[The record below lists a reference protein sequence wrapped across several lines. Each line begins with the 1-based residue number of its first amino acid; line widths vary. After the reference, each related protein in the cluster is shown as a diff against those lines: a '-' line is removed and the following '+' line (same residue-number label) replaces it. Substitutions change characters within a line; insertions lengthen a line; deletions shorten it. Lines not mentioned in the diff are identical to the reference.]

1 MIGYSVA
8 LLSIYYLSLSKRAS
22 WKKNPLHDC
31 NASLKLTKTLELKIK
46 NVSLQNLTV
55 VIFLG
60 KILPCK
66 QKPNWKRVFRM
77 KCQSFYPQQEQHS
90 PPRPCL
96 NLVPFAFSEQ
106 QKGYNIGNF
115 IGGKKNNNYTYKNI
129 Q

>member
-1 MIGYSVA
+1 ME
-8 LLSIYYLSLSKRAS
+8 
-22 WKKNPLHDC
+22 KNPLHDC

-66 QKPNWKRVFRM
+66 QKPNWKRAFRI

-96 NLVPFAFSEQ
+96 NLVPFAFNEQ
-106 QKGYNIGNF
+106 QKGYNIDNF

>member
-1 MIGYSVA
+1 ME
-8 LLSIYYLSLSKRAS
+8 
-22 WKKNPLHDC
+22 KNPLHDC

-106 QKGYNIGNF
+106 QKGYNIDNF
-115 IGGKKNNNYTYKNI
+115 IGGKRKITITPTKISNEI
-129 Q
+129 S